1 MVDNQKQE
9 GSMPA
14 SNTDEEQPS
23 AKAKAAR
30 DITDPTMKAL
40 PSPEGIRLED
50 VPEQYEDG
58 RMVLL
63 ARDPTW
69 LYVC

>member
-1 MVDNQKQE
+1 
-9 GSMPA
+9 MPA

-40 PSPEGIRLED
+40 P
-50 VPEQYEDG
+50 
-58 RMVLL
+58 LL
-63 ARDPTW
+63 APTIFFSDPLT
-69 LYVC
+69 LFFSSTIQHRAYDHGCEAAA